1 MTDVTEA
8 AQENSQFILILIM
21 ILIPVTALVT
31 YHDIHRSGI
40 MGDSGTIILAFFI
53 ATLAIVAGGKIAT
66 AMSVIGIYLID
77 FIYVI
82 GIRIMQG
89 KNPMK

>member
-1 MTDVTEA
+1 
-8 AQENSQFILILIM
+8 M
-21 ILIPVTALVT
+21 ILALLVPVTLIVT
-31 YHDIHRSGI
+31 YHDIYRTGI

-53 ATLAIVAGGKIAT
+53 ATLAIIAGGKIAT

-82 GIRIMQG
+82 AARIMKLQ
-89 KNPMK
+89 NPMK